1 LARGI
6 LQQLVLLLR
15 TLSDSEKLKRRY
27 GLVPQV
33 SALHRSEDIALEM
46 QYASSYLLEIDSN
59 FMIKHLPV
67 FDENRMRHMA
77 FLQKL
82 RFNVSGT
89 ESDLNFLFGRLDEFN
104 RNLQLLTSQAMR
116 ANVDRKLFELAV
128 KDIAKDPDRT
138 KRLEEGAAYEAKHSI
153 DLGAQANLDNLS
165 KLANLGLAIQSAGP
179 DMPRR
184 KVFSHADL
192 SFDTPYFIDK
202 NSTLARL
209 FDYPTKYQS
218 RLVLV
223 EWIALTRGASGT
235 TLESIDEAKVTWFIL
250 HAEKPQKLLLPGTI
264 GLIID
269 DSDPWRVGMV
279 YQLPPHIRGNLPT
292 KVVTGGRVVRSP
304 KTIAAE
310 RMPTSLR
317 QLMLK
322 EPKGLDLGIR
332 FQIAK
337 ALLDA
342 VHMMHAV
349 RFTHR

>member
-1 LARGI
+1 MIRF
-6 LQQLVLLLR
+6 LR
-15 TLSDSEKLKRRY
+15 TLSDPEKLKVRY
-27 GLVPQV
+27 GLRIEKPPGFQ
-33 SALHRSEDIALEM
+33 
-46 QYASSYLLEIDSN
+46 
-59 FMIKHLPV
+59 
-67 FDENRMRHMA
+67 
-77 FLQKL
+77 
-82 RFNVSGT
+82 
-89 ESDLNFLFGRLDEFN
+89 RLDELAIEMKHRSDYLYTVDSLHRDWFHDILKLQAIQDRHLDLLKAIRYVVSGSDAEMTDLILLLEDFN
-104 RNLQLLTSQAMR
+104 RNLQRFEPRQRRDALSR
-116 ANVDRKLFELAV
+116 ELFERVAGTS
-128 KDIAKDPDRT
+128 AKDPDRT
-138 KRLEEGAAYEAKHSI
+138 KRLEEAAAYEAKHTVG
-153 DLGAQANLDNLS
+153 DRATAQYEDLS
-165 KLANLGLAIQSAGP
+165 KLANLSLAIQSAGP

-184 KVFSHADL
+184 KVFNHADL
-192 SFDTPYFIDK
+192 SFDAPYYIDK
-202 NSTLARL
+202 NTTLARL

-218 RLVLV
+218 RLVFV
-223 EWIALTRGASGT
+223 EWITLTRGASGT

-317 QLMLK
+317 QLILK
-322 EPKGLDLGIR
+322 ESKGLDLGIR

-337 ALLDA
+337 VLLDA